1 MNIPL
6 SPVFIEHTRSLMGEE
21 RFGRFLKA
29 FDEEPPVSI
38 RVNPFKHAVAT
49 EGDPVPWCP
58 GGCYLSSRPSFT
70 FDPLFHAGAY
80 YVQEA
85 GSMFIDRVLR
95 QYVHRPVTMLDLCA
109 APGGKSTAART
120 ALPKGS
126 LLFSNEPMRQR
137 ANVLAEN
144 MQKWGHPDVVV
155 TNNYPKDYRQSGLRF
170 DVILADVPCSGE
182 GMFRKDEGAVGE
194 WSTQNVEHCRRLQ
207 REIVEDIWPCLNP
220 GGLLIYSTCTF
231 NSQEDEENV
240 SWIQSQ
246 TGAEMLAV
254 DTCPE
259 WHITASL
266 LKGEEQMP
274 VYRFIPGITRTEG
287 LFVCVLRKSDN
298 GMAEETMT
306 VKGRKKKAKADKGGR
321 KQQKLPPLPA
331 WLSGQEHYR
340 ILMNESSVMAIPEA
354 WADIYAAASGLKI
367 LHAGITL
374 GTVKGKNLVPS
385 QSLALSTELLR
396 GSFPTVQVD
405 YKPAIAY
412 LRTEA
417 VTLPEGTPTGYAM
430 RTYGGGFPIGFVKN
444 IGNRANNLY
453 PAEWKIK
460 SSHVPDTA
468 PQTGIIIDDNI

>member
-1 MNIPL
+1 
-6 SPVFIEHTRSLMGEE
+6 
-21 RFGRFLKA
+21 
-29 FDEEPPVSI
+29 
-38 RVNPFKHAVAT
+38 
-49 EGDPVPWCP
+49 
-58 GGCYLSSRPSFT
+58 
-70 FDPLFHAGAY
+70 
-80 YVQEA
+80 
-85 GSMFIDRVLR
+85 
-95 QYVHRPVTMLDLCA
+95 
-109 APGGKSTAART
+109 
-120 ALPKGS
+120 
-126 LLFSNEPMRQR
+126 
-137 ANVLAEN
+137 
-144 MQKWGHPDVVV
+144 
-155 TNNYPKDYRQSGLRF
+155 
-170 DVILADVPCSGE
+170 
-182 GMFRKDEGAVGE
+182 
-194 WSTQNVEHCRRLQ
+194 
-207 REIVEDIWPCLNP
+207 
-220 GGLLIYSTCTF
+220 
-231 NSQEDEENV
+231 
-240 SWIQSQ
+240 
-246 TGAEMLAV
+246 
-254 DTCPE
+254 
-259 WHITASL
+259 
-266 LKGEEQMP
+266 MP

-396 GSFPTVQVD
+396 GSFPTVEVD
-405 YKPAIAY
+405 YKTAIAY

-417 VTLPEGTPTGYAM
+417 VTLPEGTPTGYVLL
-430 RTYGGGFPIGFVKN
+430 TYGGGFPIGFVKN